1 MLNGS
6 LVKTI
11 TSDGLELMGFWM
23 DQHSDIAVFHSHG
36 TAGDF
41 YTHKFVEVEG
51 RELAKQKISF
61 LTANN
66 RGHDVFADVRKH
78 AKSGVEWTLVG
89 SALERFEDCVFDIEA
104 WVNFLVSQGVK
115 KIILQGHS
123 LGPNKTIYYQ
133 YKKHDPRVIGFVH
146 LSPQND
152 AGLMKDKL
160 GDKRYEEVN
169 RMIVQKL
176 KEGKGDEMLPKELQE
191 LCPISVLSYSGYFTE
206 EGVANMFAYH
216 NPDNPNWNILGSI
229 EEPQILIY
237 GEKDPYIKPAVA
249 RGIEVFGQKV
259 KHKQKFESNI
269 IPNASHSYLGY
280 EDELVSVIVDWIGR
294 HF

>member
-1 MLNGS
+1 MMSGL

-11 TSDGLELMGFWM
+11 TSDGLELTGFWM
-23 DQHSDIAVFHSHG
+23 DAKSDIAVFQSHG

-51 RELAKQKISF
+51 EQLSKKNISF

-66 RGHDVFADVRKH
+66 RGHDVFADIRKH
-78 AKSGVEWTLVG
+78 VGSAVEWTQVG
-89 SALERFEDCVFDIEA
+89 GGLERFEDSVMDIEA
-104 WVNFLVSQGVK
+104 WVNFFAAQGVK

-133 YKKHDPRVIGFVH
+133 YKKKDPRVVGFIH

-160 GDKRYEEVN
+160 GEKKYREVN
-169 RMIVQKL
+169 QMIAQKL
-176 KEGKGDEMLPKELQE
+176 KDGKGNEMLPKELQE

-206 EGVANMFAYH
+206 EGVGNLFPYH
-216 NPDNPNWNILGSI
+216 NPDNPNWKVLGSI

-237 GEKDPYIKPAVA
+237 GEKDPYIKPSVE

-259 KHKQKFESNI
+259 KYKNKFESKI
-269 IPNASHSYLGY
+269 ITGASHSYLGY
-280 EDELVSVIVDWIGR
+280 EDQLVRIIIDWIKR
-294 HF
+294 NY